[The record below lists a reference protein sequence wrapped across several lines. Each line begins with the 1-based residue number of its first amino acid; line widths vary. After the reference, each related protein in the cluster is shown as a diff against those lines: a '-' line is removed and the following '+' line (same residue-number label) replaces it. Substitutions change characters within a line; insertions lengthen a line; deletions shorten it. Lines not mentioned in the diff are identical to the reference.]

1 MKKIVPILIISGVF
15 FMLYSGLVIKAK
27 RGKQARECYGM
38 AEAAYETCREKVQRS
53 AVSLNEVLHAW
64 D

>member
-1 MKKIVPILIISGVF
+1 MRKIVLVLIVLGVF
-15 FMLYSGLVIKAK
+15 FILYSGLVIKAK

-38 AEAAYETCREKVQRS
+38 NEEAYETCREKVQSS
-53 AVSLNEVLHAW
+53 AVSLNEVLQAW